1 MANPGM
7 YRADHVGSLLQPAEL
22 AALPADAPA
31 AQREEL
37 AKAAIKRAVTLQ
49 RELGLSIVSDGELR
63 RTDSTSSLHDA
74 GDGHAR
80 VMGEV
85 RFLQDLLGL
94 SAGTARVPFKV
105 TLPAPSTIPARLAGS
120 LRAALEALIA
130 DGVNYIQLQ
139 NTEYARCLAEPAAAA
154 PLDALLAADRAA
166 LEGLARPAEVRLAL
180 YVGRGAAPRVGL
192 FDAVN
197 AHFAEKLFSMVPV
210 DRFVV
215 EVDDDPSGGFAAL
228 KHVPKGRS
236 VALGVVSTRTPKLEE
251 RDPILDRLDLAAA
264 CMDGDFLAVCPQSG
278 FAGSGFSEDEQRR
291 KLELIVSISTR
302 YWGFEA

>member
-7 YRADHVGSLLQPAEL
+7 YRADHVGSLLRPAEL
-22 AALPADAPA
+22 VSVPADAPA

-37 AKAAIKRAVTLQ
+37 ADAAIKRVVTLQ

-63 RTDSTSSLHDA
+63 RTDPTSPLHDA
-74 GDGHAR
+74 IVGR
-80 VMGEV
+80 VMDEA
-85 RFLQDLLGL
+85 RFLHNLLRL

-105 TLPAPSTIPARLAGS
+105 TLPAPSAVPARLAGS

-139 NTEYARCLAEPAAAA
+139 NTEYARSLAESAAAA

-166 LEGLARPAEVRLAL
+166 LEGLARPPEVRLAL
-180 YVGRGAAPRVGL
+180 YVGRGAALRVGL
-192 FDAVN
+192 FDTAN
-197 AHFAEKLFSMVPV
+197 APFAEKLFSTVPV

-228 KHVPKGRS
+228 KHVPKGTS
-236 VALGVVSTRTPKLEE
+236 VALGLVSTRTAQLEE
-251 RDPILDRLDLAAA
+251 RDPILDRLDLAADW
-264 CMDGDFLAVCPQSG
+264 MEGDFLAVCPQSG

>member
-7 YRADHVGSLLQPAEL
+7 FRADHVGSLLRPAEL
-22 AALPADAPA
+22 ASLPADAPA
-31 AQREEL
+31 VQREEV
-37 AKAAIKRAVTLQ
+37 AEAAIKRVVTLQ

-63 RTDSTSSLHDA
+63 RTDPTSPLHDA
-74 GDGHAR
+74 IVGR
-80 VMGEV
+80 VLDEA
-85 RFLQDLLGL
+85 RFLQSLLGP
-94 SAGTARVPFKV
+94 SAGVARVPFKV
-105 TLPAPSTIPARLAGS
+105 TLPAPSSVPARLAGS
-120 LRAALEALIA
+120 VRAAIAALIA
-130 DGVNYIQLQ
+130 EGVNYIQLQ

-180 YVGRGAAPRVGL
+180 YVGRGAAARVGL
-192 FDAVN
+192 FDTAN
-197 AHFAEKLFSMVPV
+197 AAFAEKLFSTVSV

-228 KHVPKGRS
+228 KHVPKGTS
-236 VALGVVSTRTPKLEE
+236 VALGVVSTRTSKLEE
-251 RDPILDRLDLAAA
+251 RDRILDRLDEAAD
-264 CMDGDFLAVCPQSG
+264 CMEGDFLAVCPQSG
-278 FAGSGFSEDEQRR
+278 FDGSGFSEDEQRR

>member
-1 MANPGM
+1 M
-7 YRADHVGSLLQPAEL
+7 YRADHVGSLLRPVEL
-22 AALPADAPA
+22 ASLPA

-37 AKAAIKRAVTLQ
+37 ADAAIKRVVTLQ
-49 RELGLSIVSDGELR
+49 RELGLSVVSDGELR
-63 RTDSTSSLHDA
+63 RTDPTSPLHDA
-74 GDGHAR
+74 VVGR
-80 VMGEV
+80 VLDEA
-85 RFLQDLLGL
+85 RFLQSLLGP
-94 SAGTARVPFKV
+94 SAGAARVPFKV
-105 TLPAPSTIPARLAGS
+105 TLPAPSTVPARLAGS
-120 LRAALEALIA
+120 WRAALEALIV

-139 NTEYARCLAEPAAAA
+139 NTEYARRLAESAAAA

-180 YVGRGAAPRVGL
+180 YVGRGAAARTGL
-192 FDAVN
+192 FDTAN
-197 AHFAEKLFSMVPV
+197 APFAEKLFSTVPV

-228 KHVPKGRS
+228 KHVPKGTS
-236 VALGVVSTRTPKLEE
+236 VALGLVSTRTPKLEE
-251 RDPILDRLDLAAA
+251 RDPILDRLDLAADHI
-264 CMDGDFLAVCPQSG
+264 DGDFLAVCPQSG

>member
-7 YRADHVGSLLQPAEL
+7 YRADHVGSLLRPAEL
-22 AALPADAPA
+22 ASLPADAPA

-37 AKAAIKRAVTLQ
+37 ADAAIKRLVTLQ
-49 RELGLSIVSDGELR
+49 RELGLNIVSDGELR
-63 RTDSTSSLHDA
+63 RADTTSPLHDA
-74 GDGHAR
+74 LVGRAR
-80 VMGEV
+80 VLDEA
-85 RFLQDLLGL
+85 RFLQGLLGP
-94 SAGTARVPFKV
+94 STGAARVPFKV
-105 TLPAPSTIPARLAGS
+105 ALPAPSTVPARLAGS
-120 LRAALEALIA
+120 LRTALEALIA

-139 NTEYARCLAEPAAAA
+139 NTEYARCLADSAAAA

-180 YVGRGAAPRVGL
+180 YVGRGAAARVGL
-192 FDAVN
+192 FDTAN
-197 AHFAEKLFSMVPV
+197 APFAEKLFSTVPV

-228 KHVPKGRS
+228 KHVPKAKS
-236 VALGVVSTRTPKLEE
+236 VALGLVSTRTPKLEQ
-251 RDPILDRLDLAAA
+251 RDPILDRL
-264 CMDGDFLAVCPQSG
+264 CPQSG